1 MISRKLLGLML
12 AVGVVG
18 AFAAGAVPAQAA
30 APTTTRVAAVA
41 AVAAE
46 TPAQKANRLAKPC
59 IKAGITGAE
68 ISCIARSQNGMK
80 EWGSNCNPYTTRCE
94 EWCGDFAYWVMS
106 KAGGVAPSGY
116 PAAASWRKW
125 TKISTPKVGDVAV
138 QSTGHHVEV
147 VVGVTKSGSKLIVA
161 SVGGNSSNKVSYH
174 SNNSYASWTYHDN
187 PKF

>member
-1 MISRKLLGLML
+1 MIHRKVLGLML
-12 AVGVVG
+12 AVGAVA
-18 AFAAGAVPAQAA
+18 AFAAAPAQAA
-30 APTTTRVAAVA
+30 TPTAKA

-59 IKAGITGAE
+59 IKKGITGAE

-94 EWCGDFAYWVMS
+94 AWCGDFAAWVMV
-106 KAGGVAPSGY
+106 KAGGKAPSGY

-125 TKISTPKVGDVAV
+125 KKISTPKVGDVAV

-147 VVGVTKSGSKLIVA
+147 VVGVTRSGGKLVVA
-161 SVGGNSSNKVSYH
+161 SVGGNSGNKVTYH
-174 SNNSYASWTYHDN
+174 SNNSFARWTYHDN
-187 PKF
+187 PSF